1 MLDPTQ
7 KQLCLG
13 REKMAHRMQGNS
25 LKLCQSRIGLDIRKN
40 FFVERVVMHWNRLLR
55 TVM

>member
-13 REKMAHRMQGNS
+13 REKMAYRMQGNS